1 MGGRNSKQKKYE
13 VSEENVISDEDSS
26 DDDFIEDNNF
36 INAPN
41 NKYKIKATKLLQKF
55 KEFKYMYG
63 ERMIRDKILSPRT
76 LFREIFEKRPEN
88 YTDADILVLESY
100 MELRLK
106 EWEREDNAATKFQK
120 VWIAS
125 RSITSIPTFI
135 TARPFGC
142 PSSLL
147 ALTV

>member
-1 MGGRNSKQKKYE
+1 
-13 VSEENVISDEDSS
+13 
-26 DDDFIEDNNF
+26 
-36 INAPN
+36 
-41 NKYKIKATKLLQKF
+41 
-55 KEFKYMYG
+55 MYG

-120 VWIAS
+120 VWFNS
-125 RSITSIPTFI
+125 VFSMEVR
-135 TARPFGC
+135 RPF
-142 PSSLL
+142 S
-147 ALTV
+147 

>member
-55 KEFKYMYG
+55 CRKNLKNLMK
-63 ERMIRDKILSPRT
+63 RMNPQL
-76 LFREIFEKRPEN
+76 
-88 YTDADILVLESY
+88 
-100 MELRLK
+100 
-106 EWEREDNAATKFQK
+106 
-120 VWIAS
+120 
-125 RSITSIPTFI
+125 
-135 TARPFGC
+135 
-142 PSSLL
+142 
-147 ALTV
+147 